1 MFNKLTAIIRKDT
14 ALRFEG
20 RAELL
25 FFLVLPLVFT
35 FLIGGG
41 LPAAGGG
48 NDNRL
53 LVPVADEDGSDRSAA
68 LLAALAAG
76 DAIRPE
82 AMSRAEA
89 EALLADEDA
98 GAALIIPAGFGAA
111 LSAEGLAAGQ
121 PAEVTLLVAP
131 TSNAGPAVEAELNRA
146 VNAEARPLLVA
157 RAATQGVATA
167 RSFADETARAAF
179 FADALAAAEAEA
191 APPARVAFT
200 IAAADSGGY
209 DQRAQA
215 SAGQLITWVF
225 IPLLGASGL
234 FAYERLLGTLR
245 RLMTTPTRKSTFLLG
260 AIGGQY
266 LVALAQM
273 VLLVAFGVLVMRVP
287 WGRDPLA
294 LMVVLVTF
302 GLAGVAL
309 GTALGTFVKTEGQSS
324 NLSIMLGMAMA
335 LLGGCWWPMELFPA
349 GLQQV
354 VKVLP
359 TTWAMSAMTDI
370 TMRGHGLVDILP
382 EAAVLLGFAVV
393 FFVVGLWRFRYE

>member
-1 MFNKLTAIIRKDT
+1 
-14 ALRFEG
+14 
-20 RAELL
+20 
-25 FFLVLPLVFT
+25 
-35 FLIGGG
+35 
-41 LPAAGGG
+41 
-48 NDNRL
+48 
-53 LVPVADEDGSDRSAA
+53 
-68 LLAALAAG
+68 
-76 DAIRPE
+76 
-82 AMSRAEA
+82 
-89 EALLADEDA
+89 
-98 GAALIIPAGFGAA
+98 
-111 LSAEGLAAGQ
+111 
-121 PAEVTLLVAP
+121 
-131 TSNAGPAVEAELNRA
+131 
-146 VNAEARPLLVA
+146 
-157 RAATQGVATA
+157 
-167 RSFADETARAAF
+167 
-179 FADALAAAEAEA
+179 
-191 APPARVAFT
+191 
-200 IAAADSGGY
+200 
-209 DQRAQA
+209 
-215 SAGQLITWVF
+215 
-225 IPLLGASGL
+225 
-234 FAYERLLGTLR
+234 
-245 RLMTTPTRKSTFLLG
+245 MTTPTRKSTFLLG

-273 VLLVAFGVLVMRVP
+273 VLLVVFGVLVMRVP

>member
-1 MFNKLTAIIRKDT
+1 MFNKLSAIIRKDT
-14 ALRFEG
+14 TIRFEG
-20 RAELL
+20 RSELL
-25 FFLVLPLVFT
+25 FFLILPLVFT

-48 NDNRL
+48 DDNRL

-68 LLAALAAG
+68 LLAALAG
-76 DAIRPE
+76 SDAIRPA

-89 EALLADEDA
+89 GTLRADEDA
-98 GAALIIPAGFGAA
+98 AAALIIPAGFGVA

-167 RSFADETARAAF
+167 RPFADETARAAF
-179 FADALAAAEAEA
+179 FGDALAAAEAEA

-273 VLLVAFGVLVMRVP
+273 VLLVVFGVLVMRVP

-335 LLGGCWWPMELFPA
+335 LLGGCWWPMDLFPA